1 MSIAAVST
9 TATAPLGAATPLAA
23 VDVDAFASRAEA
35 WTAARSA
42 LRADAEAQAAALAAE
57 VRQAELDRI
66 AAEEAAREA
75 ELARQRAAEEAART
89 TTTAPPTTAPPTT
102 APPVTTT
109 APPSTTEA
117 PVDPAAD
124 EPATTTTTAAPAEA
138 PPGSPTA
145 AQWDVL
151 RLCESSGNYSIVS
164 SNGRY
169 RGAYQFSQAT
179 WDWIAGIGFPGLVG
193 VDPAQA
199 SPGDQD
205 AMALLLWQRQGWRP
219 WPLCGQQA
227 AAA

>member
-9 TATAPLGAATPLAA
+9 TATAPLAAATPLAA
-23 VDVDAFASRAEA
+23 VDVGAFASRAEA
-35 WTAARSA
+35 WTAARTA

-102 APPVTTT
+102 TT
-109 APPSTTEA
+109 APPTTTEA
-117 PVDPAAD
+117 PTDPPAD
-124 EPATTTTTAAPAEA
+124 EPATTTTTAAPAE
-138 PPGSPTA
+138 PSPGSPTA
-145 AQWDVL
+145 TQWDVL
-151 RLCESSGNYSIVS
+151 RQCESSGNYSIVS

-179 WDWIAGIGFPGLVG
+179 WDWIAGIGLPGLVG

-205 AMALLLWQRQGWRP
+205 AMALLLWERQGWRP
-219 WPLCGQQA
+219 WPVCGQQA